1 MKKAL
6 RTMKVLV
13 ARKSKLLLCMPIYFI
28 ALLSYGQSQK
38 ISGKVTSSA
47 DGQPLPIVNILE
59 KGTSN
64 GAVADMDGSYTIEV
78 SGPEAV
84 LVFSSIGFLKK
95 EITVGNQTTIDV
107 ALEEDVKSLDE
118 VVVIGYGSQK
128 KSDLT
133 GSVGTVS
140 SEEINKYTNADAT
153 QAIQGRVPGVRVD
166 ANGGTPGANSIVT
179 IRGTGT
185 MSDSGPLYVIDGML
199 TNSMDMLNP
208 ADIESVSVLKDA
220 SASAIYGSRAANGVI
235 IVTTKKGSK
244 GEIKVD
250 TDFSYGWQ
258 KAVNTIDWANA
269 REYAAIRNMAND
281 NDGTPRAPA
290 NDSQFDP
297 TIDSDIQAANLRVA
311 PIFNGNVRV
320 SGGGENATYSIS
332 ANHLDQVGIVEESDY
347 TRTNIRAN
355 STFTKGRFKLEETI
369 GLTRTVNN
377 PNNYFNQ
384 ERDLLPTIPIYD
396 EEGNFTASSMPDGG
410 TSIYGVGN
418 ITNSLGLATVE
429 DRTITRNSVLGNIA
443 ASFEI
448 IEGLTYKLNLGLD
461 QYSQNNYTF
470 TPTFFFNATLL
481 GRQDFAELRESNTN
495 FLSTLAENT
504 LNFSRVFGDHSL
516 NLLAGYT
523 TQKTHSRSLG
533 IVATGFPN
541 NDVRVASAAEN
552 RAQAPSRDIT
562 TGLRSYF
569 GRVNYSYDS
578 RYLLTATIRRDG
590 SSLFREDLRWGTF
603 PSVALGWNISEEDFM
618 EDITFLSDLKIR
630 ASYGELGSNNVA
642 AYSIDPEMNLFSEAI
657 LGEGQNRVPGTS
669 ITKPVNR
676 DIRWETTKTT
686 DIGLEFSMLNNR
698 LQFTMDYFNKK
709 SEDILLSI
717 TVPRYTGLDGRV
729 PSNVATIQNRG
740 FEFSSVYNQVL
751 GDVNLS
757 LAANFTVLDNEVT
770 ALGIPDPIFGG
781 GYSSNGLSATLTDV
795 GQPVAS
801 FFGYKVLGIYQ
812 SDDQAAQDG
821 RTDGAGAGDL
831 RFQDTNGDGALT
843 EDDRV
848 FLGSSIPNFE
858 YGFNV
863 NASWK
868 NFDFSMFFNGV
879 SGNKILNGNR
889 YRGYFDTEGNYLADA
904 QNAWTPENTD
914 TDVPRMSLLDL
925 GFNRRMSDY
934 VLESG
939 AYFRLRNLQIG
950 YTLPEVLTEKLK
962 IQRLRVYTSLQNVFT
977 ITNYTGYYPIVGR
990 GNRDRGSDQ
999 NIFNQGVDESAYP
1012 TPRTYQF
1019 GLQISF

>member
-1 MKKAL
+1 MA
-6 RTMKVLV
+6 MV
-13 ARKSKLLLCMPIYFI
+13 
-28 ALLSYGQSQK
+28 SYGQK
-38 ISGKVTSSA
+38 ITITGQVTSAA
-47 DGQPLPIVNILE
+47 DGQTLPIVNVLE
-59 KGTSN
+59 KGSTN
-64 GAVADMDGSYTIEV
+64 GTVTDMDGSYSIQV
-78 SGPEAV
+78 SGAQAV
-84 LVFSSIGFLKK
+84 LVYSSIGYLAK
-95 EITVGNQTTIDV
+95 EVPVGNQTAINVT
-107 ALEEDVKSLDE
+107 LEEDVKSLDE

-166 ANGGTPGANSIVT
+166 ANGGAPGANSIVT
-179 IRGTGT
+179 IRGAGT
-185 MSDSGPLYVIDGML
+185 LSDSGPLYVIDGML
-199 TNSMDMLNP
+199 TNSMNMLNP
-208 ADIESVSVLKDA
+208 ADIESISVLKDA

-235 IVTTKKGSK
+235 IVTTKKGKK

-258 KAVNTIDWANA
+258 KATNTIDWATA
-269 REYAAIRNMAND
+269 TQYAAIRNQAND
-281 NDGTPRAPA
+281 NDGTPRAAA
-290 NDSQFDP
+290 NDSQFNP
-297 TIDSDIQAANLRVA
+297 NINSDIQAASLRVA
-311 PIFNGNVRV
+311 PIFNGNVRI
-320 SGGGENATYSIS
+320 SGGGDNATFSIS
-332 ANHLDQVGIVEESDY
+332 ANHLDQVGIIQESDY

-355 STFTKGRFKLEETI
+355 STFTKGKFKLEETI

-396 EEGNFTASSMPDGG
+396 ENGNFTASSMPDGS
-410 TSIYGVGN
+410 TTIYGVGN
-418 ITNSLGLATVE
+418 ITNSLGLASVE
-429 DRTITRNSVLGNIA
+429 DRTVTRNSVLGNIA
-443 ASFEI
+443 ASYEI

-481 GRQDFAELRESNTN
+481 GRQDFAELRETNTN
-495 FLSTLAENT
+495 YLSALAENT

-516 NLLAGYT
+516 NVLAGYT
-523 TQKTHSRSLG
+523 SQKTHSRSLG

-541 NDVRVASAAEN
+541 NEVRVASAAEN

-569 GRVNYSYDS
+569 GRINYNYKS
-578 RYLLTATIRRDG
+578 RYLLTTTIRRDG
-590 SSLFREDLRWGTF
+590 SSLFREGLRWGTF
-603 PSVALGWNISEEDFM
+603 PSVALGWNISEEAFM
-618 EDITFLSDLKIR
+618 EKITFLSDLKLR
-630 ASYGELGSNNVA
+630 ASYGELGSNNVD
-642 AYSIDPEMNLFSEAI
+642 AYAIDPEMNLFSEAI
-657 LGEGQNRVPGTS
+657 LGEGQVRVPGTS

-686 DIGLEFSMLNNR
+686 DIGLEFSMLDNS
-698 LQFTMDYFNKK
+698 LQFTMDYFVKK

-717 TVPRYTGLDGRV
+717 TVPRYTGMDGRV
-729 PSNVATIQNRG
+729 PSNVATIENRG
-740 FEFSSVYNQVL
+740 FEFSTNYNRTI
-751 GDVNLS
+751 GEVNLN
-757 LAANFTVLDNEVT
+757 LAANFTVLENEVT
-770 ALGIPDPIFGG
+770 AIGIPDPIYGG

-812 SDDQAAQDG
+812 SDDEALQDG
-821 RTDGAGAGDL
+821 RTDGAKAGDL
-831 RFQDTNGDGALT
+831 KFQDSNGDGQLT

-848 FLGSSIPNFE
+848 YLGSSIPDFE

-863 NASWK
+863 NATWK
-868 NFDFSMFFNGV
+868 NFDMSMFFNGV
-879 SGNKILNGNR
+879 SGNKILNGNL

-904 QNAWTPENTD
+904 MNAWTPDNTD
-914 TDVPRMSLLDL
+914 TDVPRMTLLDF
-925 GFNRRMSDY
+925 GYNRRMSDY

-939 AYFRLRNLQIG
+939 SYFRLRNLQIG
-950 YTLPEVLTEKLK
+950 YTLPDALTEKLQ
-962 IQRLRVYTSLQNVFT
+962 INRLRLYTSLQNVFT
-977 ITNYTGYYPIVGR
+977 LTKYTGYYPVVGR
-990 GNRDRGSDQ
+990 GSRDRGSDQ
-999 NIFNQGVDESAYP
+999 DIFNQGVDESAYP
-1012 TPRTYQF
+1012 TPRTYQI

>member
-6 RTMKVLV
+6 RTFWVL
-13 ARKSKLLLCMPIYFI
+13 AAGKGKHLLIFPLCLM
-28 ALLSYGQSQK
+28 AMVSYGQK
-38 ISGKVTSSA
+38 ITITGQVTSAA
-47 DGQPLPIVNILE
+47 DGQTLPIVNVLE
-59 KGTSN
+59 KGSTN
-64 GAVADMDGSYTIEV
+64 GTVTDMDGSYSIQV
-78 SGPEAV
+78 SGAQAV
-84 LVFSSIGFLKK
+84 LVYSSIGYLAK
-95 EITVGNQTTIDV
+95 EVPVGNQTAINVT
-107 ALEEDVKSLDE
+107 LEEDVKSLDE

-166 ANGGTPGANSIVT
+166 ANGGAPGANSIVT
-179 IRGTGT
+179 IRGAGT
-185 MSDSGPLYVIDGML
+185 LSDSGPLYVIDGML
-199 TNSMDMLNP
+199 TNSMNMLNP
-208 ADIESVSVLKDA
+208 ADIESISVLKDA

-235 IVTTKKGSK
+235 IVTTKKGKK

-258 KAVNTIDWANA
+258 KATNTIDWATA
-269 REYAAIRNMAND
+269 TQYAAIRNQAND
-281 NDGTPRAPA
+281 NDGTPRAAA
-290 NDSQFDP
+290 NDSQFNP
-297 TIDSDIQAANLRVA
+297 NINSDIQAASLRVA
-311 PIFNGNVRV
+311 PIFNGNVRI
-320 SGGGENATYSIS
+320 SGGGDNATFSIS
-332 ANHLDQVGIVEESDY
+332 ANHLDQVGIIQESDY

-355 STFTKGRFKLEETI
+355 STFTKGKFKLEETI

-396 EEGNFTASSMPDGG
+396 ENGNFTASSMPDGS
-410 TSIYGVGN
+410 TTIYGVGN
-418 ITNSLGLATVE
+418 ITNSLGLASVE
-429 DRTITRNSVLGNIA
+429 DRTVTRNSVLGNIA
-443 ASFEI
+443 ASYEI

-481 GRQDFAELRESNTN
+481 GRQDFAELRETNTN
-495 FLSTLAENT
+495 YLSALAENT

-516 NLLAGYT
+516 NVLAGYT
-523 TQKTHSRSLG
+523 SQKTHSRSLG

-541 NDVRVASAAEN
+541 NEVRVASAAEN

-569 GRVNYSYDS
+569 GRINYNYKS
-578 RYLLTATIRRDG
+578 RYLLTTTIRRDG
-590 SSLFREDLRWGTF
+590 SSLFREGLRWGTF
-603 PSVALGWNISEEDFM
+603 PSVALGWNISEEAFM
-618 EDITFLSDLKIR
+618 EKITFLSDLKLR
-630 ASYGELGSNNVA
+630 ASYGELGSNNVD
-642 AYSIDPEMNLFSEAI
+642 AYAIDPEMNLFSEAI
-657 LGEGQNRVPGTS
+657 LGEGQVRVPGTS

-686 DIGLEFSMLNNR
+686 DIGLEFSMLDNS
-698 LQFTMDYFNKK
+698 LQFTMDYFVKK

-717 TVPRYTGLDGRV
+717 TVPRYTGMDGRV
-729 PSNVATIQNRG
+729 PSNVATIENRG
-740 FEFSSVYNQVL
+740 FEFSTNYNRTI
-751 GDVNLS
+751 GEVNLN
-757 LAANFTVLDNEVT
+757 LAANFTVLENEVT
-770 ALGIPDPIFGG
+770 AIGIPDPIYGG

-812 SDDQAAQDG
+812 SDDEALQDG
-821 RTDGAGAGDL
+821 RTDGAKAGDL
-831 RFQDTNGDGALT
+831 KFQDSNGDGQLT

-848 FLGSSIPNFE
+848 YLGSSIPDFE

-863 NASWK
+863 NATWK
-868 NFDFSMFFNGV
+868 NFDMSMFFNGV
-879 SGNKILNGNR
+879 SGNKILNGNL

-904 QNAWTPENTD
+904 MNAWTPDNTD
-914 TDVPRMSLLDL
+914 TDVPRMTLLDF
-925 GFNRRMSDY
+925 GYNRRMSDY

-939 AYFRLRNLQIG
+939 SYFRLRNLQIG
-950 YTLPEVLTEKLK
+950 YTLPDALTEKLQ
-962 IQRLRVYTSLQNVFT
+962 INRLRLYTSLQNVFT
-977 ITNYTGYYPIVGR
+977 LTKYTGYYPVVGR
-990 GNRDRGSDQ
+990 GSRDRGSDQ
-999 NIFNQGVDESAYP
+999 DIFNQGVDESAYP
-1012 TPRTYQF
+1012 TPRTYQI

>member
-1 MKKAL
+1 M
-6 RTMKVLV
+6 T
-13 ARKSKLLLCMPIYFI
+13 LL
-28 ALLSYGQSQK
+28 AYGQQTIK
-38 ISGKVTSSA
+38 GTVTSSE

-64 GAVADMDGSYTIEV
+64 GAVTDMDGTYTIKV
-78 SGPEAV
+78 SGPDAV
-84 LVFSSIGFLKK
+84 LVFTSIGYMAK
-95 EITVGNQTTIDV
+95 EVNVNNQTQINI
-107 ALEEDVKSLDE
+107 ALDEDVKSLDE

-133 GSVGTVS
+133 GAVGTVS
-140 SEEINKYTNADAT
+140 SEEITKYTTSDAT

-166 ANGGTPGANSIVT
+166 ANGGAPGSNSIVT
-179 IRGTGT
+179 IRGAGT
-185 MSDSGPLYVIDGML
+185 LSESGPLYVIDGML

-235 IVTTKKGSK
+235 IVTTKKGTK
-244 GEIKVD
+244 GEIRVD

-258 KAVNTIDWANA
+258 KASNTIGWANA
-269 REYAAIRNMAND
+269 RQYADIRNQAND

-297 TIDSDIQAANLRVA
+297 TVDSDIQSANLRTA
-311 PIFNGNVRV
+311 PIFNGNIRV

-332 ANHLDQVGIVEESDY
+332 ANHLDQVGIIKESDY

-369 GLTRTVNN
+369 GLTRTVDN
-377 PNNYFNQ
+377 PNYYFNR
-384 ERDLLPTIPIYD
+384 ERDLIPTIPIYD
-396 EEGNFTASSMPDGG
+396 EEGNFTASGQPNGS
-410 TSIYGVGN
+410 TTIYGVGN

-429 DRTITRNSVLGNIA
+429 DRTVTRNAVLGNIA
-443 ASFEI
+443 ASYEI

-481 GRQDFAELRESNTN
+481 GRQDFAELRENNIN
-495 FLSTLAENT
+495 FLSALAENT
-504 LNFSRVFGDHSL
+504 LNFSRVFGKHSV

-523 TQKTHSRSLG
+523 SQKTHSRSLG

-541 NDVRVASAAEN
+541 NEVRVASAAEN
-552 RAQAPSRDIT
+552 RAQAPSRDVT

-578 RYLLTATIRRDG
+578 RYLLTATLRRDG
-590 SSLFREDLRWGTF
+590 SSLFREGLRWGTF
-603 PSVALGWNISEEDFM
+603 PSVAVGWNISHEPFM
-618 EDITFLSDLKIR
+618 ENITFLSDLKLR

-642 AYSIDPEMNLFSEAI
+642 AYAIDPEMNLFSEAI
-657 LGEGQNRVPGTS
+657 LGAGQSRTQGTS
-669 ITKPVNR
+669 ITKPVNQ
-676 DIRWETTKTT
+676 DIKWETTKTT
-686 DIGLEFSMLNNR
+686 DIGLEFSMLRNR
-698 LQFTMDYFNKK
+698 LQFTLDYFEKK

-729 PSNVATIQNRG
+729 PSNVASIRNRG
-740 FEFSSVYNQVL
+740 FEFSSMYNQMIGEL
-751 GDVNLS
+751 NLNM
-757 LAANFTVLDNEVT
+757 AANFTVLDNEVT
-770 ALGIPDPIFGG
+770 AIGIPDPILGG

-812 SDDQAAQDG
+812 SDAEAQEDG
-821 RTDGAGAGDL
+821 RTDGAGAGDFK
-831 RFQDTNGDGALT
+831 FQDTNGDGVLT

-858 YGFNV
+858 YGFNL
-863 NASWK
+863 NATWK
-868 NFDFSMFFNGV
+868 NFDLNMFFNGV
-879 SGNKILNGNR
+879 AGNKILNANL

-904 QNAWTPENTD
+904 TNAWTPENTN
-914 TDVPRMSLLDL
+914 TTIPRMTLLDP
-925 GFNRRMSDY
+925 GFNRRMSDF

-939 AYFRLRNLQIG
+939 AYFRLRNIQLG
-950 YTLPEVLTEKLK
+950 YTMPEQITEKLRV
-962 IQRLRVYTSLQNVFT
+962 QRMRLYTSLQNAFT

-990 GNRDRGSDQ
+990 GTRDRGSDQ

-1012 TPRTYQF
+1012 TPRTYQI
-1019 GLQISF
+1019 GVQISF